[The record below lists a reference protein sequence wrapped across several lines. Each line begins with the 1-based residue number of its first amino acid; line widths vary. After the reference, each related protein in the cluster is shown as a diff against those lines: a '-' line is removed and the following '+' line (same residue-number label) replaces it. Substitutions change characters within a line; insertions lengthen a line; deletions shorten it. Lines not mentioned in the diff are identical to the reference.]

1 MHPSNIYSH
10 CQRHSNHKH
19 QNPASLDPSAQMK
32 NHENIQIDLSFIEM
46 ELQFVKFVKS
56 KNFCCKIYKIIYLQ
70 IQTSFCMQINNTDFD
85 SIENSREF
93 NKC

>member
-32 NHENIQIDLSFIEM
+32 NHENIQIDTSFIDM
-46 ELQFVKFVKS
+46 ELQFVKS
-56 KNFCCKIYKIIYLQ
+56 KRFLLENLPADTNFFLYAK
-70 IQTSFCMQINNTDFD
+70 
-85 SIENSREF
+85 
-93 NKC
+93 